1 MMTKRIISI
10 LFAIILVLGMSVSAF
25 ANNQGIYVY
34 DEAGILANDEIE
46 ELNAKAKAISEE
58 YGCEVYAITVPGLE
72 GSEAWELNEMLYFQ
86 LTEVFGASEDI
97 IILTLAMEERQYDIL
112 AHGYGNTAFTD
123 YGKDVMAE
131 RFLDDFAIDDWYWGF
146 NDYLD
151 TCDEFLEMAVNGEPF
166 DVGSE
171 GDSFGANLFGV
182 LIATIVSCVIA
193 LVVCLIFKAQM
204 KTVRLATEAHDYQK
218 ELNLTNHYDRFSH
231 RDIRRVYNP
240 PQDNDNNSGSGT
252 TINAGGFSHKSGG
265 F

>member
-1 MMTKRIISI
+1 MMTKKIISI
-10 LFAIILVLGMSVSAF
+10 LFAIILVLGTGVTAF
-25 ANNQGIYVY
+25 AEERHVF
-34 DEAGILANDEIE
+34 DEASILTYDEIE
-46 ELNAKAKAISEE
+46 ELNVKAKEITET
-58 YGCEVYAITVPGLE
+58 YGCEVYAITFPSLDGM
-72 GSEAWELNEMLYFQ
+72 EAWELNELLYAE
-86 LTEVFGASEDI
+86 LREYYGAGEDVI
-97 IILTLAMEERQYDIL
+97 MLTLAMEERQYDIL

-151 TCDEFLEMAVNGEPF
+151 TCDEFLEMAANGEPF

-204 KTVRLATEAHDYQK
+204 KTARLATEAHDYQK
-218 ELNLTNHYDRFSH
+218 ELNLTGRYDRFSH

-240 PQDNDNNSGSGT
+240 PQDNDNNSGGGT
-252 TINAGGFSHKSGG
+252 TINSGGFSHKSGG

>member
-1 MMTKRIISI
+1 MTKKIISI
-10 LFAIILVLGMSVSAF
+10 LFAIILVLGMSISAF

-86 LTEVFGASEDI
+86 LTEFFGASEDI

-131 RFLDDFAIDDWYWGF
+131 RFLDDFADDDWYWGF

-151 TCDEFLEMAVNGEPF
+151 TCDEFLEMAANGEPF
-166 DVGSE
+166 DVSSDEGGSKIL
-171 GDSFGANLFGV
+171 GVIIIVLISCLVAFGV
-182 LIATIVSCVIA
+182 C
-193 LVVCLIFKAQM
+193 LVFKAQM
-204 KTVRLATEAHDYQK
+204 KTAIIATEAHDYQK
-218 ELNLTNHYDRFSH
+218 ELNLTKQYDTFSH
-231 RDIRRVYNP
+231 RDIQKVYNP
-240 PQDNDNNSGSGT
+240 PEEDNDGGTTVNSSGS
-252 TINAGGFSHKSGG
+252 SHKSGG

>member
-1 MMTKRIISI
+1 MMTKKIISI
-10 LFAIILVLGMSVSAF
+10 LFAIILVLGMSISAF

-34 DEAGILANDEIE
+34 DEAGILTNDEIE

-86 LTEVFGASEDI
+86 LTEFFGASEDT

-131 RFLDDFAIDDWYWGF
+131 RFLDDFADDDWYWGF

-182 LIATIVSCVIA
+182 LIATIVSCIIA

-204 KTVRLATEAHDYQK
+204 KTARLATEAHYYQK

-240 PQDNDNNSGSGT
+240 PQDNDNNSSGGT

>member
-1 MMTKRIISI
+1 MMTKKIISI

-25 ANNQGIYVY
+25 ANNQEKYVFDEASILTY
-34 DEAGILANDEIE
+34 DEAE
-46 ELNAKAKAISEE
+46 ELNAKAKEITEK
-58 YGCEVYAITVPGLE
+58 YGCEVYLITFPSLDGN
-72 GSEAWELNEMLYFQ
+72 EAWELNEMLFAELQEYY
-86 LTEVFGASEDI
+86 GAGEDVV
-97 IILTLAMEERQYDIL
+97 ILTLAMEERQYDIL

-131 RFLDDFAIDDWYWGF
+131 RFLDDFGNDDWYWGF

-204 KTVRLATEAHDYQK
+204 KTARLATEAHDYQK

-240 PQDNDNNSGSGT
+240 PQDNDNKSGGGT